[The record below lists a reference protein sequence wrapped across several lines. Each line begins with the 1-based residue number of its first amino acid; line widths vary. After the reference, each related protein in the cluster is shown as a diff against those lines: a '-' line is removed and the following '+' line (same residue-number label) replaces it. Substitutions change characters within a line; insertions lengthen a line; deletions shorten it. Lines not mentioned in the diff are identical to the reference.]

1 MKVISNLKFKELLEK
16 AKLKEGTFLIFAAI
30 LIGIAAGCA
39 FLFFQWLINY
49 LSVLFIGENTNNSIA
64 GFKRLPLH
72 FKILLP
78 LTGVFISGFI
88 IRYISRESGGAGIGF
103 LLKVM
108 KVKNGIMPPMMTF
121 FKIVTSALSI
131 ATGVPLG
138 TEGPIIIIGSAVGS
152 TVGQFFNM
160 SISRIKLFVG
170 CGAAAGLAVA
180 FNAPIAG
187 TILAVETILGNYAI
201 GTLTPIVV
209 AAATASFFGS
219 YFLPGHEVIP
229 HAALG
234 FSSAISSGT
243 EIFLFTAFGL
253 VNAFLGVGLIRLTY
267 TNSNLFEGIKKKLPE
282 FIHIPLFLLPFAL
295 VVPFVPEIFGLGKD
309 VMISANGLT
318 PQFLMGIAI
327 LKLFFLSIAF
337 ASGASGGIFLPILF
351 VGYIFG
357 MGFGKI
363 VPILFPS
370 IDPSIGLS
378 FASVG
383 IGALLGAATQEPIS
397 SLLIVFEIT
406 RDYNMMPSL
415 MLSTVVAAMISRSL
429 SKFSIYNYQLFKEGI
444 PLEENEE
451 ASLMN
456 ENHVEMCLRIECATA
471 KIDDKLPDIIDKMR
485 TLERF
490 ECYVVDDGMNYLGT
504 INGVFGVSS
513 SIVNMDSAGIIIAG
527 DLMDTDFP
535 KVYLDSPLSDA
546 MRRMIKKGVIEL
558 PVLEKNGKLA
568 GCIHEHDII
577 NFYNREIL
585 SKGSL
590 LKTVNKIEGT
600 EQNFIQFEDEYR
612 IEVFNST
619 PSMWGKNLIDLRFRE
634 KFGILVLAVKE
645 KKTGKNILSPT
656 KVLEPGDVLVA
667 AGTKDDLTLF
677 KEFDKKS

>member
-1 MKVISNLKFKELLEK
+1 MRVIPNFKFNELLEK

-30 LIGIAAGCA
+30 LIGIVAGCA
-39 FLFFQWLINY
+39 FLFFHWLIDF
-49 LSVLFIGENTNNSIA
+49 LSNWFIGESTENSIE
-64 GFKRLPLH
+64 GYKRLPIY
-72 FKILLP
+72 FKILMP
-78 LTGVFISGFI
+78 LAGVFISGFI
-88 IRYISRESGGAGIGF
+88 IRYISKESGGAGIGL
-103 LLKVM
+103 LLKFM
-108 KVKNGIMPPMMTF
+108 KVKNGIMPPAMIF
-121 FKIVTSALSI
+121 FKIVTSALSV

-152 TVGQFFNM
+152 TIGQFLNM

-229 HAALG
+229 STALG
-234 FSSAISSGT
+234 FSSVISSGS
-243 EIFLFTAFGL
+243 EILLFIAFGL
-253 VNAFLGVGLIRLTY
+253 VNAFLGVGLIKLTY
-267 TNSNLFEGIKKKLPE
+267 TNSNLFEKTKQKLPE
-282 FIHIPLFLLPFAL
+282 FIHIPLFLIPFAL
-295 VVPFVPEIFGLGKD
+295 TAPFIPEIFGLGKD
-309 VMISANGLT
+309 VMVAANGFS
-318 PQFLMGIAI
+318 PQFLIGIAV

-363 VPILFPS
+363 VPLLFPE

-378 FASVG
+378 FATVG

-415 MLSTVVAAMISRSL
+415 MLATVVAVMISKSL

-451 ASLMN
+451 VTIMN
-456 ENHVEMCLRIECATA
+456 ENHVEICFRTECVTATL
-471 KIDDKLPDIIDKMR
+471 DDKLPDIVDKMQQ
-485 TLERF
+485 LERF
-490 ECYVVDDGMNYLGT
+490 ECYVIDEKKKYLGT
-504 INGVFGVSS
+504 INGVFGACRSETEREKAS
-513 SIVNMDSAGIIIAG
+513 LTTAKELLS
-527 DLMDTDFP
+527 TDFP
-535 KVYLDSPLSDA
+535 KVYLDSPLSEA
-546 MRRMIKKGVIEL
+546 VRKMIKKGVIEL
-558 PVLEKNGKLA
+558 PVLDENGILA

-577 NFYNREIL
+577 DFYNREIL

-590 LKTVNKIEGT
+590 LKTVYKIEGT
-600 EQNFIQFEDEYR
+600 DQNYIQFEDEYR
-612 IEVFNST
+612 IEALNST
-619 PSMWGKNLIDLRFRE
+619 ASMWGKSLVDLKLRE
-634 KFGILVLAVKE
+634 KFNILVLAVKE
-645 KKTGKNILSPT
+645 KKTGKSILSPT
-656 KVLEPGDVLVA
+656 KVLEPGDVLIA
-667 AGTKDDLTLF
+667 AGTEKDLALF
-677 KEFDKKS
+677 KDYNKI

>member
-1 MKVISNLKFKELLEK
+1 MKRIPGLNFKELLEK

-39 FLFFQWLINY
+39 FLFFHWLIDY
-49 LSVLFIGENTNNSIA
+49 LSNFFIGESTENSVE

-72 FKILLP
+72 YKFLLP
-78 LTGVFISGFI
+78 LTGVFLSGFV
-88 IRYISRESGGAGIGF
+88 IRYLSKESGGAGIGL
-103 LLKVM
+103 LLKFM
-108 KVKNGIMPPMMTF
+108 KVKNGIMPPMMAF
-121 FKIVTSALSI
+121 FKIITSALSI
-131 ATGVPLG
+131 ATGIPLG
-138 TEGPIIIIGSAVGS
+138 SEGPIIIIGSAVGS
-152 TVGQFFNM
+152 TIGQFFNM

-229 HAALG
+229 SAALG
-234 FSSAISSGT
+234 FSAEISSGT

-253 VNAFLGVGLIRLTY
+253 LNAFLGVGLIRLTY
-267 TNSNLFEGIKKKLPE
+267 TNSNLFDKIKKKLPE
-282 FIHIPLFLLPFAL
+282 FIHIPLFMLPFAL

-309 VMISANGLT
+309 MMIAGNSFSF
-318 PQFLMGIAI
+318 QFLIGIAL

-337 ASGASGGIFLPILF
+337 ASGASGGIFFPILF

-357 MGFGKI
+357 LGFGKI
-363 VPILFPS
+363 VPILFPE

-378 FASVG
+378 FATVG

-406 RDYNMMPSL
+406 KNYNMMPSL
-415 MLSTVVAAMISRSL
+415 MLSTVVAVMISKSL

-451 ASLMN
+451 VTIMN
-456 ENHVEMCLRIECATA
+456 ENHVEICLRIECVTA
-471 KIDDKLPDIIDKMR
+471 HLEDKLPEIIEKMR
-485 TLERF
+485 SLERF
-490 ECYVVDDGMNYLGT
+490 ECYVVDEENNYLGT

-513 SIVNMDSAGIIIAG
+513 SVVNMDSASVIIAK
-527 DLMDTDFP
+527 DLLDADFP
-535 KVYLDSPLSDA
+535 KVYLNSSLSEA
-546 MRRMIKKGVIEL
+546 VKKMIKKGVIEL
-558 PVLEKNGKLA
+558 PVLEENGKLA

-600 EQNFIQFEDEYR
+600 DQHHIQFEDEYR
-612 IEVFNST
+612 IEVINT
-619 PSMWGKNLIDLRFRE
+619 APSMWGKSLIDLKFRE
-634 KFGILVLAVKE
+634 RFNILVLAVKE
-645 KKTGKNILSPT
+645 KKSGKSVMSPT
-656 KVLEPGDVLVA
+656 KILEPGDVLIA
-667 AGTKDDLTLF
+667 AGTKEDVVLF
-677 KEFDKKS
+677 KEAAKK

>member
-1 MKVISNLKFKELLEK
+1 MHQAVFFFPSFLWV
-16 AKLKEGTFLIFAAI
+16 TF
-30 LIGIAAGCA
+30 
-39 FLFFQWLINY
+39 
-49 LSVLFIGENTNNSIA
+49 S
-64 GFKRLPLH
+64 
-72 FKILLP
+72 
-78 LTGVFISGFI
+78 
-88 IRYISRESGGAGIGF
+88 
-103 LLKVM
+103 
-108 KVKNGIMPPMMTF
+108 
-121 FKIVTSALSI
+121 
-131 ATGVPLG
+131 
-138 TEGPIIIIGSAVGS
+138 
-152 TVGQFFNM
+152 
-160 SISRIKLFVG
+160 
-170 CGAAAGLAVA
+170 
-180 FNAPIAG
+180 
-187 TILAVETILGNYAI
+187 
-201 GTLTPIVV
+201 
-209 AAATASFFGS
+209 
-219 YFLPGHEVIP
+219 
-229 HAALG
+229 
-234 FSSAISSGT
+234 
-243 EIFLFTAFGL
+243 
-253 VNAFLGVGLIRLTY
+253 
-267 TNSNLFEGIKKKLPE
+267 
-282 FIHIPLFLLPFAL
+282 
-295 VVPFVPEIFGLGKD
+295 
-309 VMISANGLT
+309 
-318 PQFLMGIAI
+318 
-327 LKLFFLSIAF
+327 
-337 ASGASGGIFLPILF
+337 
-351 VGYIFG
+351 

-415 MLSTVVAAMISRSL
+415 MLSTVVAVMISRSL

-444 PLEENEE
+444 PLEDNEE

-456 ENHVEMCLRIECATA
+456 ENHVEICLRIECATA

-490 ECYVVDDGMNYLGT
+490 ECYVVDDEMNYLGT

>member
-1 MKVISNLKFKELLEK
+1 MKAISNLKFKELLEK

-39 FLFFQWLINY
+39 FLFFHWLIDY
-49 LSVLFIGENTNNSIA
+49 LSNLFIGESTENSVA

-72 FKILLP
+72 YKILLP
-78 LTGVFISGFI
+78 LTGVFLSGFV
-88 IRYISRESGGAGIGF
+88 IRYLSKESGGAGIGL
-103 LLKVM
+103 LLKFM
-108 KVKNGIMPPMMTF
+108 KVKNGIMPPMMAF
-121 FKIVTSALSI
+121 FKIITSALSI
-131 ATGVPLG
+131 ATGIPLG
-138 TEGPIIIIGSAVGS
+138 SEGPIIIIGSAVGS
-152 TVGQFFNM
+152 TIGQFFNM

-229 HAALG
+229 SAALG
-234 FSSAISSGT
+234 FSAEISSGT

-253 VNAFLGVGLIRLTY
+253 INAFLGLGLIRLTY
-267 TNSNLFEGIKKKLPE
+267 INSNLFDKIKKKLPE

-309 VMISANGLT
+309 MMIAGNSFSI
-318 PQFLMGIAI
+318 QFLIGIAL

-337 ASGASGGIFLPILF
+337 ASGASGGIFFPILF

-357 MGFGKI
+357 LGFGKI
-363 VPILFPS
+363 VPILFPE
-370 IDPSIGLS
+370 IDPSIGIS
-378 FASVG
+378 FATVG

-406 RDYNMMPSL
+406 KDYNMMPSL
-415 MLSTVVAAMISRSL
+415 MLSTVVAVMISRSL

-456 ENHVEMCLRIECATA
+456 ENHVELCLRNECATA
-471 KIDDKLPDIIDKMR
+471 KMSDKLPDIIDRMKA
-485 TLERF
+485 LERF
-490 ECYVVDDGMNYLGT
+490 ECYVIDEEKNYFGT
-504 INGVFGVSS
+504 INGVFGVNS
-513 SIVNMDSAGIIIAG
+513 SIVNMESAIAK
-527 DLMDTDFP
+527 DLLDESFP
-535 KVYLDSPLSDA
+535 KVTPETPLADA
-546 MRRMIKKGVIEL
+546 MRKMIKRGVIEL
-558 PVLEKNGKLA
+558 PVVDEKGKLK

-577 NFYNREIL
+577 DFYSREIL

-600 EQNFIQFEDEYR
+600 DQHHIQFEDEYR
-612 IEVFNST
+612 IEVINT
-619 PSMWGKNLIDLRFRE
+619 VPSMWGKSLIDLKFRE
-634 KFGILVLAVKE
+634 RFNILVLAVKE
-645 KKTGKNILSPT
+645 KKSGKSVMSPT
-656 KVLEPGDVLVA
+656 KILEPGDVLIT
-667 AGTKDDLTLF
+667 AGTKEDIVLF
-677 KEFDKKS
+677 KQAAKN